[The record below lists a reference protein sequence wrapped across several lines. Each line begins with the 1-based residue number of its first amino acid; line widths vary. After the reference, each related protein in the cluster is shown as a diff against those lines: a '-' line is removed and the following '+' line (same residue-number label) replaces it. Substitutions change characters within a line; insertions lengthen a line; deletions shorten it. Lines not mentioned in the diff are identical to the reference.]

1 MKSQN
6 GFFDFEFII
15 VAIVVAIIVSFCVYP
30 PGKWDAKDEQM
41 QQVNEVLVKSRN
53 QPFAKD
59 IKKLALESQKD
70 GSISRDEA
78 DLILKEYEKQSLKL
92 SISQLN

>member
-1 MKSQN
+1 MKSQK
-6 GFFDFEFII
+6 GFFYLESLI
-15 VAIVVAIIVSFCVYP
+15 VAIVLTIVVMLFAYP
-30 PGKWDAKDEQM
+30 PSKWDAKDEQI
-41 QQVNEVLVKSRN
+41 QQVNEVLIKSRN

-59 IKKLALESQKD
+59 IKKLAIESQKD
-70 GSISRDEA
+70 GSISREEA

>member
-1 MKSQN
+1 MKSQK
-6 GFFDFEFII
+6 GFFDIETVIA
-15 VAIVVAIIVSFCVYP
+15 AIVLTIVVMLFAYP
-30 PGKWDAKDEQM
+30 PGKWDAKDEQI

-59 IKKLALESQKD
+59 IKKLAIDSQKD
-70 GSISRDEA
+70 GSISREEA

>member
-1 MKSQN
+1 MKSQK
-6 GFFDFEFII
+6 GFFDIESLI
-15 VAIVVAIIVSFCVYP
+15 VAIVLTIVMILFVYP
-30 PGKWDAKDEQM
+30 PGKWDAKDEQI

-59 IKKLALESQKD
+59 IKKLAIESQKD

>member
-1 MKSQN
+1 MKSQK
-6 GFFDFEFII
+6 GFFDIELIIFAILLTI
-15 VAIVVAIIVSFCVYP
+15 VAFFCSYP
-30 PGKWDAKDEQM
+30 PGKWDATEEQM

-59 IKKLALESQKD
+59 IKKLAMESQKN

-78 DLILKEYEKQSLKL
+78 DLILKEYEKQALKL
-92 SISQLN
+92 SISKLN